1 MNFFIFFPF
10 WVIYPTLLT
19 TSEFHEFLNTTDSK
33 TNTPINTTICLFPSP
48 RLNPST
54 CAYRIS
60 PHSLNKTGT
69 KTGNWELCNLHHL
82 PPAFPLLP
90 FNRTACLEAIDG
102 VLNLRASVTSCFKLH
117 FSIKLWDVSTACYR
131 TNAPDGPA
139 EREDTGEHPDAA
151 ACNMLD
157 NLPSACKVR
166 RRKTQKKGGL
176 CICLVSGRAFFASE
190 LKLQISISKVDIL
203 EADSVCTCV

>member
-1 MNFFIFFPF
+1 M
-10 WVIYPTLLT
+10 
-19 TSEFHEFLNTTDSK
+19 
-33 TNTPINTTICLFPSP
+33 
-48 RLNPST
+48 
-54 CAYRIS
+54 
-60 PHSLNKTGT
+60 
-69 KTGNWELCNLHHL
+69 
-82 PPAFPLLP
+82 
-90 FNRTACLEAIDG
+90 
-102 VLNLRASVTSCFKLH
+102 
-117 FSIKLWDVSTACYR
+117 STACYR

-203 EADSVCTCV
+203 EADSVCRLHTYTLSLTPAQPSDSRPTPRPINLTMANQ